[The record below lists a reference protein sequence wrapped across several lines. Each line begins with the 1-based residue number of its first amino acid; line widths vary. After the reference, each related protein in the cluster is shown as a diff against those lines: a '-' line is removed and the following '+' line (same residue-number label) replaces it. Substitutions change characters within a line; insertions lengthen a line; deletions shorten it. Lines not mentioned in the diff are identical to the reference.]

1 MGHQIMEFKYINT
14 EYLEMVAGG
23 DFDLLK
29 ELIGMFRDQVFEFNT
44 ELKELYGQYDYKA
57 LGNLAHKAKS
67 SVAIMG
73 MDSLAN
79 MLKTFEL
86 EAKDGRNSEK
96 YESYLIRFENDTM
109 HALEELD
116 ELVKSLEL

>member
-1 MGHQIMEFKYINT
+1 MDYEYIKT

-23 DFDLLK
+23 DSDLLK
-29 ELIGMFRDQVFEFNT
+29 ELVAMFKDQVAEFNH
-44 ELKELYGQYDYKA
+44 EMKGLFEEKKYKA

-86 EAKDGRNSEK
+86 QVTEDKKSDM
-96 YESYLIRFENDTM
+96 YESYIQRFENDTKS
-109 HALEELD
+109 ALKELD
-116 ELVKSLEL
+116 SLIKNL

>member
-23 DFDLLK
+23 DLDLLK

-116 ELVKSLEL
+116 ELVKSREL

>member
-1 MGHQIMEFKYINT
+1 MDYEYIKT

-23 DFDLLK
+23 DSDLLK
-29 ELIGMFRDQVFEFNT
+29 ELISMFRDQVAEFSHEMKVLFREKN
-44 ELKELYGQYDYKA
+44 YRA

-67 SVAIMG
+67 TVAIMG

-86 EAKDGRNSEK
+86 KAMEEKNSNI
-96 YESYLIRFENDTM
+96 YESYIQRFENDTKC
-109 HALEELD
+109 ALD
-116 ELVKSLEL
+116 ELDSLIKNL

>member
-1 MGHQIMEFKYINT
+1 MDYKYINT

-23 DFDLLK
+23 DTTLLK
-29 ELIGMFRDQVFEFNT
+29 ELVSLFRDQVAEFNHD
-44 ELKELYGQYDYKA
+44 LKASFEENNYTA

-79 MLKTFEL
+79 MLKTFEIQ
-86 EAKDGRNSEK
+86 AASGKNSEK
-96 YESYLIRFENDTM
+96 YGSYIRRFENETQC
-109 HALEELD
+109 ALEELD
-116 ELVKSLEL
+116 SLVKNL

>member
-1 MGHQIMEFKYINT
+1 MDYKFINT

-23 DFDLLK
+23 DKDLLK
-29 ELIGMFRDQVFEFNT
+29 ELIGMFRDQVDEFVT
-44 ELKELYGQYDYKA
+44 EMNLLFNDKNYQD
-57 LGNLAHKAKS
+57 LGRLAHKAKS

-86 EAKDGRNSEK
+86 QAVEGKSPEK
-96 YESYLIRFENDTM
+96 YEYYLSRFKSETAS
-109 HALEELD
+109 ALEELD
-116 ELVKSLEL
+116 ILVKNL

>member
-1 MGHQIMEFKYINT
+1 MDFKYINT

-23 DFDLLK
+23 DSDLLR
-29 ELIGMFRDQVFEFNT
+29 ELIGMFRDQVNEFNSD
-44 ELKELYGQYDYKA
+44 LKEHFAGRNHTA
-57 LGNLAHKAKS
+57 MGNLAHKAKS

-79 MLKTFEL
+79 MLKTFEI
-86 EAKDGRNSEK
+86 EAKDGKNAEK
-96 YESYLIRFENDTM
+96 YESYIQRFEDETS

-116 ELVKSLEL
+116 ELVKNQ

>member
-1 MGHQIMEFKYINT
+1 MEYKFIKT
-14 EYLEMVAGG
+14 DYLEMVAGG
-23 DFDLLK
+23 DTELLK
-29 ELIGMFRDQVFEFNT
+29 ELIGMFRDQVSEFNYEMNILFT
-44 ELKELYGQYDYKA
+44 EGDYHA

-86 EAKDGRNSEK
+86 QALEGKNTK
-96 YESYLIRFENDTM
+96 MYESYISRFENDTKS
-109 HALEELD
+109 ALSELD
-116 ELVKSLEL
+116 SLIKNL

>member
-1 MGHQIMEFKYINT
+1 MDYKYIKI

-23 DFDLLK
+23 DSDLLK
-29 ELIGMFRDQVFEFNT
+29 ELVSMFKDQVAEFNS
-44 ELKELYGQYDYKA
+44 EMDVLFREKNYYA

-73 MDSLAN
+73 LDSLAN

-86 EAKDGRNSEK
+86 QANEGKNSDM
-96 YESYLIRFENDTM
+96 YESYISRFENDTK
-109 HALEELD
+109 HAISELE
-116 ELVKSLEL
+116 SLINNQ

>member
-1 MGHQIMEFKYINT
+1 MEYKFIKT
-14 EYLEMVAGG
+14 DYLEMVAGG
-23 DFDLLK
+23 DNELLK
-29 ELIGMFRDQVFEFNT
+29 ELVGMFRDQVSEFNT
-44 ELKELYGQYDYKA
+44 EMKNLLVERNYKA

-86 EAKDGRNSEK
+86 QAIEGKNAEM
-96 YESYLIRFENDTM
+96 YQSYIFRFENDTLS
-109 HALEELD
+109 ALSELD
-116 ELVKSLEL
+116 SLIKNL

>member
-1 MGHQIMEFKYINT
+1 MSVMDYKFINT

-23 DFDLLK
+23 DSDLLQ
-29 ELIGMFRDQVFEFNT
+29 ELISMFRDQVTEFNSEMKILLREKNYHT
-44 ELKELYGQYDYKA
+44 

-79 MLKTFEL
+79 MLKNFEL
-86 EAKDGRNSEK
+86 QAKEDKNIDK
-96 YESYLIRFENDTM
+96 YESYISRFESDTKS
-109 HALEELD
+109 ALEELD
-116 ELVKSLEL
+116 TLINNQ

>member
-1 MGHQIMEFKYINT
+1 MDFKYINT

-23 DFDLLK
+23 DSDLLR
-29 ELIGMFRDQVFEFNT
+29 ELIGMFRDQVLEFNS
-44 ELKELYGQYDYKA
+44 ELKALYEEGDYKA
-57 LGNLAHKAKS
+57 LGDLAHKAKS

-86 EAKDGRNSEK
+86 EAKERKNTEK
-96 YESYLIRFENDTM
+96 YEAYILRFEDETT
-109 HALEELD
+109 HALVELD
-116 ELVKSLEL
+116 EMVKNR

>member
-1 MGHQIMEFKYINT
+1 MDYKFINT

-23 DFDLLK
+23 DSNLLK
-29 ELIGMFRDQVFEFNT
+29 ELISMFRDQVSEFNS
-44 ELKELYGQYDYKA
+44 EMNILLKENNYHS

-79 MLKTFEL
+79 MLKNFEL
-86 EAKDGRNSEK
+86 QAREGKNTDK
-96 YESYLIRFENDTM
+96 YESYISRFESDTKS
-109 HALEELD
+109 ALEELD
-116 ELVKSLEL
+116 TLINNQ

>member
-1 MGHQIMEFKYINT
+1 MNFKYINT

-23 DFDLLK
+23 DSDLLK
-29 ELIGMFRDQVFEFNT
+29 ELIGMFRDQVNEFNS
-44 ELKELYGQYDYKA
+44 ELKEHFAGGNNQA
-57 LGNLAHKAKS
+57 MGNLAHKAKS

-79 MLKTFEL
+79 MLKIFET
-86 EAKDGRNSEK
+86 EAKDGKNAEK
-96 YESYLIRFENDTM
+96 YQSYIQRFEDETR

-116 ELVKSLEL
+116 ELVNKR

>member
-44 ELKELYGQYDYKA
+44 ELK
-57 LGNLAHKAKS
+57 
-67 SVAIMG
+67 
-73 MDSLAN
+73 
-79 MLKTFEL
+79 
-86 EAKDGRNSEK
+86 
-96 YESYLIRFENDTM
+96 
-109 HALEELD
+109 
-116 ELVKSLEL
+116 

>member
-1 MGHQIMEFKYINT
+1 MDFKYINT

-23 DFDLLK
+23 DSDLLK
-29 ELIGMFRDQVFEFNT
+29 ELIGMFTDQVNEFNS
-44 ELKELYGQYDYKA
+44 ELKEHFAGGDHMSMS
-57 LGNLAHKAKS
+57 NLAHKAKS

-79 MLKTFEL
+79 MLKIFET
-86 EAKDGRNSEK
+86 EAKDGKNPEK
-96 YESYLIRFENDTM
+96 YESYIRRFEDETR

-116 ELVKSLEL
+116 ELVKNR

>member
-1 MGHQIMEFKYINT
+1 MDYEYIKT

-23 DFDLLK
+23 DSDLLK
-29 ELIGMFRDQVFEFNT
+29 ELVTMFRDQVAQFNHEMKAHFEEKN
-44 ELKELYGQYDYKA
+44 YKA

-86 EAKDGRNSEK
+86 QAAEEK
-96 YESYLIRFENDTM
+96 NIDMYELYIKRFDNDTKY
-109 HALEELD
+109 ALD
-116 ELVKSLEL
+116 ELDSLIKNI

>member
-1 MGHQIMEFKYINT
+1 MDFKYINT

-23 DFDLLK
+23 DSDLLK
-29 ELIGMFRDQVFEFNT
+29 ELIGMFRDQVIEFNS
-44 ELKELYGQYDYKA
+44 ELKEHFAGGDHA
-57 LGNLAHKAKS
+57 AMGNLAHKAKS

-79 MLKTFEL
+79 MLKTFEI
-86 EAKDGRNSEK
+86 EAKDGKNAEK
-96 YESYLIRFENDTM
+96 YESYIKRFEDETR

-116 ELVKSLEL
+116 ELVNNRQL

>member
-1 MGHQIMEFKYINT
+1 MEFKYINT

-23 DFDLLK
+23 DSDLLK
-29 ELIGMFRDQVFEFNT
+29 ELIGMFRDQVFEFNA
-44 ELKELYGQYDYKA
+44 ELKELYLQCDYLA

-86 EAKDGRNSEK
+86 ETKDGRNCEK
-96 YESYLIRFENDTM
+96 YESYLIRFEKDTM

>member
-1 MGHQIMEFKYINT
+1 MDYKYINT

-23 DFDLLK
+23 DAVLLK
-29 ELIGMFRDQVFEFNT
+29 ELVGLFRDQVEEFNHDFKVYYEEKNYT
-44 ELKELYGQYDYKA
+44 A

-79 MLKTFEL
+79 MLKTFEIQ
-86 EAKDGRNSEK
+86 ATDGKNSGM
-96 YESYLIRFENDTM
+96 YGSYIQRFENETQC
-109 HALEELD
+109 ALD
-116 ELVKSLEL
+116 ELDSLVRNL

>member
-1 MGHQIMEFKYINT
+1 MDYKYIKT
-14 EYLEMVAGG
+14 EYLETVAGG
-23 DFDLLK
+23 DSDLLK
-29 ELIGMFRDQVFEFNT
+29 ELAGMFRDQVAEFNHDMKV
-44 ELKELYGQYDYKA
+44 LFKEKNYKA

-86 EAKDGRNSEK
+86 HASEEKNSDK
-96 YESYLIRFENDTM
+96 YESYIQRFEKDTKG
-109 HALEELD
+109 ALSELD
-116 ELVKSLEL
+116 SLINNL